1 MDPFNGQQGL
11 LQVDCLH
18 RILTRENPPE
28 LDCLLFVLARGGD
41 VPKCTQYVAEFHVV
55 KSLFIHL
62 GHVQDELS
70 PAIICAALQAMQSVV
85 EVLLEFLDHICEG
98 QLGHPDLG
106 GRDLFLLLEHQLLG
120 TVLESELASLAV
132 FVEFLYGF
140 RGKGVLS
147 GGILLIRRL
156 DEFD

>member
-1 MDPFNGQQGL
+1 
-11 LQVDCLH
+11 
-18 RILTRENPPE
+18 LTRENAPE
-28 LDCLLFVLARGGD
+28 LDSLFLVLTRGGN
-41 VPKCTQYVAEFHVV
+41 VPKCTQYVPEFHVV
-55 KSLFIHL
+55 KPLLIHL

-70 PAIICAALQAMQSVV
+70 PSILCATLQAMQSVV
-85 EVLLEFLDHICEG
+85 EVFLEFLDHIGEG
-98 QLGHPDLG
+98 QLRHHQLG

-140 RGKGVLS
+140 RGKSVLS
-147 GGILLIRRL
+147 GGILLVRCL